1 MNEYQEAYEKEIS
14 LTELMFFCLKKW
26 RWIVAA
32 MLVVAVL
39 AGAYKF
45 QATIKSNQEKKE
57 AEAELLEKE
66 GEDAKK
72 EAEVIVNPNVEY
84 YELVIENWEQ
94 ELEALKEYIDTSVIM
109 QLDAYHLDTGNLTF
123 FIDAGD
129 QSQAVRDTLVSAF
142 ESFVTDGRLAASM
155 YEANDSMT
163 ESEIQYL
170 IKFDSIDLPNAGTN
184 YEIEDGDTPSSIR
197 VIGTGANK
205 PSVFEVQLTAD
216 NAKNCKEYM
225 EAAKTAIE
233 AYSDQVQEM
242 IGSHEL
248 QLLSESQTERI
259 DQTIQTYQNGILNT
273 YTSAFTQF
281 KNQQAE
287 LETVLAEEGE
297 TIVTNE
303 PVAYDSPAAEAVK
316 FAIIGLVLGAFLA
329 AFVLVV
335 IYLMSGKLQSTEQFQ
350 EEFGMPLLGQI
361 TKNPEKKRFFG
372 FIDRWLQ
379 HMEEGAYADVTYEE
393 QLKLTAAN
401 LKAAVSK
408 EQGLKKIMLTGT
420 IAKDEAE
427 AFCAQFA
434 SELDGVTFSPYE
446 RIVYQASALED
457 VDSYD
462 GVLFLEKKGA
472 SYTKLIKKE
481 KRLVADRGI
490 KILGAVVL

>member
-1 MNEYQEAYEKEIS
+1 
-14 LTELMFFCLKKW
+14 
-26 RWIVAA
+26 
-32 MLVVAVL
+32 
-39 AGAYKF
+39 
-45 QATIKSNQEKKE
+45 
-57 AEAELLEKE
+57 
-66 GEDAKK
+66 
-72 EAEVIVNPNVEY
+72 
-84 YELVIENWEQ
+84 
-94 ELEALKEYIDTSVIM
+94 
-109 QLDAYHLDTGNLTF
+109 
-123 FIDAGD
+123 
-129 QSQAVRDTLVSAF
+129 
-142 ESFVTDGRLAASM
+142 
-155 YEANDSMT
+155 
-163 ESEIQYL
+163 
-170 IKFDSIDLPNAGTN
+170 
-184 YEIEDGDTPSSIR
+184 
-197 VIGTGANK
+197 
-205 PSVFEVQLTAD
+205 
-216 NAKNCKEYM
+216 
-225 EAAKTAIE
+225 
-233 AYSDQVQEM
+233 M

-273 YTSAFTQF
+273 YTSAFTQL
-281 KNQQAE
+281 KNQQTE

-303 PVAYDSPAAEAVK
+303 PVAYASPAVEAVK

-335 IYLMSGKLQSTEQFQ
+335 IYLMSGKLQSTEQFR

-361 TKNPEKKRFFG
+361 TKNPEKKRLFG
-372 FIDRWLQ
+372 FIDRWFQ

-401 LKAAVSK
+401 LKAAVSR

-434 SELDGVTFSPYE
+434 SELDDITFSPYE

-481 KRLVADRGI
+481 KQLAADRDI

>member
-1 MNEYQEAYEKEIS
+1 
-14 LTELMFFCLKKW
+14 
-26 RWIVAA
+26 
-32 MLVVAVL
+32 
-39 AGAYKF
+39 
-45 QATIKSNQEKKE
+45 
-57 AEAELLEKE
+57 
-66 GEDAKK
+66 
-72 EAEVIVNPNVEY
+72 
-84 YELVIENWEQ
+84 
-94 ELEALKEYIDTSVIM
+94 
-109 QLDAYHLDTGNLTF
+109 
-123 FIDAGD
+123 
-129 QSQAVRDTLVSAF
+129 
-142 ESFVTDGRLAASM
+142 
-155 YEANDSMT
+155 
-163 ESEIQYL
+163 
-170 IKFDSIDLPNAGTN
+170 
-184 YEIEDGDTPSSIR
+184 
-197 VIGTGANK
+197 
-205 PSVFEVQLTAD
+205 
-216 NAKNCKEYM
+216 
-225 EAAKTAIE
+225 
-233 AYSDQVQEM
+233 M

-303 PVAYDSPAAEAVK
+303 PVAYASPAAEAVK

-393 QLKLTAAN
+393 QLKLTEAN
-401 LKAAVSK
+401 LKAAFSK

-420 IAKDEAE
+420 IAKEEAE